1 MFVVPNHLTEQWG
14 REFLQLYTG
23 ANILVAT
30 KKDFEPLNRKKFCSR
45 IATGEYDAI
54 IIGHTQFERIPLSKE
69 RQQQNIQQ
77 QLEEVETGIKE
88 IKQQNGERFQIKQ
101 LEKTKKNLE
110 VKLQKLNDDTKKDDV
125 ITFEELGIDRL
136 FVDEAHYYKNL
147 FHFTKM
153 RNVAGIS
160 QTEAQ
165 KSSDMYAKCRYLDEI
180 TEGKGV
186 TFATGTPIS
195 NSMTELYTMM
205 KYLQYDM
212 LEQNNMTFFDCWA
225 ANFGQKVTALEIA
238 PEGTGFRFKTR
249 FAKFF
254 NLPEL
259 MNLWKEA
266 TDIQTADMLKLPVP
280 EVEYITV
287 QTEPSQIQK
296 DMVKE
301 LGERADKV
309 RSKQVDPKVDN
320 MLSITNDGRKLAL
333 DQRLMNP
340 ILPDDPNS
348 KVNACVKNV
357 FEVWQKSNEV
367 KGTQIVFCD
376 QSTPHYDGKFNV
388 YDDMKKKLIEKGI
401 PEKEIAFIH
410 DMKTEIQKEELFSK
424 VRKGKI
430 RVLFGSTSKLGVGTN
445 IQQKLIAS
453 HDLDCPWRPADLSQ
467 RMGRIARKGNQNQ
480 KVAIFRYVTKD
491 TFDSY
496 SWSLIENK
504 QRFIG
509 QVMTSKNPARSAEDI
524 DSTALSYAEI
534 KSLTTGD
541 ERIKEKMDLDVQV
554 KKLKLLKA
562 NHTSQLYYLQ
572 DKIAIQYPKMIKN
585 TEQTIERLEQA
596 TTILQQHPK
605 QENDFFMTLQG
616 ENFTEKKE
624 AGEKILSLCKTI
636 TTTEQSLLIGNYR
649 GFDMKLSFEGKHFEI
664 TLEQANNYKIELGE
678 DVFGNITRINNA
690 IENIPHLLEKQ
701 KEKLTQIHLE
711 VEKTKTEIEKP
722 FLQEEELKQKSK
734 RLAELNAELDM
745 EQTVNSQIQNQENL
759 KSKTEQKQE
768 IKVTEEPKKT
778 SILTALHNFKPKEN
792 TTEIK
797 KQREAVL

>member
-1 MFVVPNHLTEQWG
+1 M
-14 REFLQLYTG
+14 
-23 ANILVAT
+23 LV
-30 KKDFEPLNRKKFCSR
+30 FCF
-45 IATGEYDAI
+45 I
-54 IIGHTQFERIPLSKE
+54 
-69 RQQQNIQQ
+69 
-77 QLEEVETGIKE
+77 
-88 IKQQNGERFQIKQ
+88 
-101 LEKTKKNLE
+101 
-110 VKLQKLNDDTKKDDV
+110 
-125 ITFEELGIDRL
+125 
-136 FVDEAHYYKNL
+136 
-147 FHFTKM
+147 
-153 RNVAGIS
+153 
-160 QTEAQ
+160 
-165 KSSDMYAKCRYLDEI
+165 
-180 TEGKGV
+180 
-186 TFATGTPIS
+186 
-195 NSMTELYTMM
+195 
-205 KYLQYDM
+205 
-212 LEQNNMTFFDCWA
+212 
-225 ANFGQKVTALEIA
+225 
-238 PEGTGFRFKTR
+238 
-249 FAKFF
+249 
-254 NLPEL
+254 
-259 MNLWKEA
+259 
-266 TDIQTADMLKLPVP
+266 KLPFFLP
-280 EVEYITV
+280 FFAILFAPLQEYITV

-309 RSKQVDPKVDN
+309 RNKQVDPKVDN
-320 MLSITNDGRKLAL
+320 LLSITNDGRKLAL

-357 FEVWQKSNEV
+357 FEIWQKSNEV

-453 HDLDCPWRPADLSQ
+453 HDLDCPWRPADLQQ
-467 RMGRIARKGNQNQ
+467 RMGRISRKGNQNQ
-480 KVAIFRYVTKD
+480 TVNIFRYVTKD

-541 ERIKEKMDLDVQV
+541 KRIKEKMDLDVQV

-605 QENDFFMTLQG
+605 QENDFFMILQG

-636 TTTEQSLLIGNYR
+636 TSTEQSLLIGNYR

-690 IENIPHLLEKQ
+690 IESIPHLLEKQ

-745 EQTVNSQIQNQENL
+745 EQTVNFQTQIQENSE
-759 KSKTEQKQE
+759 SKTEQKQE

>member
-1 MFVVPNHLTEQWG
+1 
-14 REFLQLYTG
+14 
-23 ANILVAT
+23 
-30 KKDFEPLNRKKFCSR
+30 
-45 IATGEYDAI
+45 
-54 IIGHTQFERIPLSKE
+54 
-69 RQQQNIQQ
+69 
-77 QLEEVETGIKE
+77 
-88 IKQQNGERFQIKQ
+88 
-101 LEKTKKNLE
+101 
-110 VKLQKLNDDTKKDDV
+110 
-125 ITFEELGIDRL
+125 
-136 FVDEAHYYKNL
+136 
-147 FHFTKM
+147 
-153 RNVAGIS
+153 
-160 QTEAQ
+160 
-165 KSSDMYAKCRYLDEI
+165 
-180 TEGKGV
+180 
-186 TFATGTPIS
+186 
-195 NSMTELYTMM
+195 
-205 KYLQYDM
+205 
-212 LEQNNMTFFDCWA
+212 
-225 ANFGQKVTALEIA
+225 
-238 PEGTGFRFKTR
+238 
-249 FAKFF
+249 
-254 NLPEL
+254 
-259 MNLWKEA
+259 
-266 TDIQTADMLKLPVP
+266 
-280 EVEYITV
+280 
-287 QTEPSQIQK
+287 
-296 DMVKE
+296 
-301 LGERADKV
+301 
-309 RSKQVDPKVDN
+309 
-320 MLSITNDGRKLAL
+320 
-333 DQRLMNP
+333 
-340 ILPDDPNS
+340 
-348 KVNACVKNV
+348 
-357 FEVWQKSNEV
+357 
-367 KGTQIVFCD
+367 
-376 QSTPHYDGKFNV
+376 
-388 YDDMKKKLIEKGI
+388 MKKKLIEKGI

-596 TTILQQHPK
+596 TTILQQYPK
-605 QENDFFMTLQG
+605 QENDFFMTLQE

-636 TTTEQSLLIGNYR
+636 TSTEQSLLIGNYR

-745 EQTVNSQIQNQENL
+745 EQTVNSQIQNQENSE
-759 KSKTEQKQE
+759 SKTEQKQE